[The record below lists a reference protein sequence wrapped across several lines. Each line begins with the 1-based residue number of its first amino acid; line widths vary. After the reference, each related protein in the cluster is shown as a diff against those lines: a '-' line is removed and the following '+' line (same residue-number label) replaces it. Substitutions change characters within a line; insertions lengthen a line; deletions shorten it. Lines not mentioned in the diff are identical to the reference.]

1 MDYKLSKTESDK
13 LINRLKKDYKI
24 FAPIN
29 FEGEGRHSYTNNI
42 RYGEI
47 QSFSDVVYKEKSQF
61 SPKELLIPINHT
73 LSLKYEDKEIDGTCD
88 NFHDKGIIILLRSC
102 DLHGIKRID
111 NSLKNDKFYRN
122 RRDKV
127 KFMIMECPKSFDT
140 CFCVSMGTNESE
152 NYSLG
157 IRFNEDGVLIKVKDD
172 TFNKYFK
179 DEEETEFQIRFAKE
193 NEIKVK
199 IPNIETWDKIVLDKV
214 KNLDLWNSY
223 KNRCIGCGSCNM
235 SCITCSCMV
244 TQKITHSDNSNLQE
258 VRRTWNGCQLIKS
271 SALKNNSLN
280 DIVPTRIR
288 QRVLDKFYR
297 PKLSVSKEQICVG
310 CGRCTDICPRYINFA
325 TTVNK
330 LSDELCK
337 IYKDLGRTIK

>member
-1 MDYKLSKTESDK
+1 MDYKLSTIQGDE
-13 LINRLKKDYKI
+13 LIKRLQKEYRI
-24 FAPIN
+24 YAPTN

-47 QSFSDVVYKEKSQF
+47 NSFSEVIYKEKSQY

-73 LSLKYEDKEIDGTCD
+73 LSLKYGNKEIDAVNDEDERGM
-88 NFHDKGIIILLRSC
+88 IILLRSC

-122 RRDKV
+122 RRDKA

-157 IRFNEDGVLIKVKDD
+157 IRFNEDGVSIKVKDD
-172 TFNKYFK
+172 SFNKYFK
-179 DEEETEFQIRFAKE
+179 DLEETNFDIRFAKE
-193 NEIKVK
+193 NEIKVR
-199 IPNIETWDKIVLDKV
+199 IPNIDTWDKIVLDRV
-214 KNLDLWNSY
+214 KNLDLWNTY
-223 KNRCIGCGSCNM
+223 KDRCIGCGSCNM
-235 SCITCSCMV
+235 SCITCSCMLKQEV
-244 TQKITHSDNSNLQE
+244 THTDNSNLKE

-271 SALKNNSLN
+271 SALEKKSLSE
-280 DIVPTRIR
+280 IVPIRIR

-297 PKLSVSKEQICVG
+297 PKLDVSREQICVG

-325 TTVNK
+325 VTVNK
-330 LSDELCK
+330 LSDELDK
-337 IYKDLGRTIK
+337 IYEDLGRTIK

>member
-1 MDYKLSKTESDK
+1 MDYRLSKSESNE
-13 LINRLKKDYKI
+13 LINELKKQYKI
-24 FAPIN
+24 YAPVS

-47 QSFSDVVYKEKSQF
+47 NSFSDVVYKEKSQY

-73 LSLKYEDKEIDGTCD
+73 LSLQFEGKSLKTDDLEEDKDLL
-88 NFHDKGIIILLRSC
+88 IILRSC

-111 NSLKNDKFYRN
+111 NSLKNDSFYRN

-127 KFMIMECPKSFDT
+127 KFMLMGCPKSFDT

-152 NYSLG
+152 DYSLG
-157 IRFNEDGVLIKVKDD
+157 IKFHEDGEISIKVKDED
-172 TFNKYFK
+172 FNKYFK
-179 DEEETEFQIRFAKE
+179 NSKEESFEMEFAKE
-193 NEIKVK
+193 NEIKVRR
-199 IPNIETWDKIVLDKV
+199 PEIETWDKVVLDKV
-214 KNLDLWNSY
+214 KELDLWNTY

-235 SCITCSCMV
+235 SCITCSCMITKEV
-244 TQKITHSDNSNLQE
+244 THSDNSKLKE
-258 VRRTWNGCQLIKS
+258 VRRTWNGCQLVKS
-271 SALKNNSLN
+271 SALKNKSMSE
-280 DIVPTRIR
+280 IVPTRIR

-297 PKLSVSKEQICVG
+297 PKLDVSKEQICVG

-330 LSDELCK
+330 LSDELDK
-337 IYKDLGRTIK
+337 IYKELGR

>member
-1 MDYKLSKTESDK
+1 MDYKLSKVQSDE
-13 LINRLKKDYKI
+13 LINKLKEDYRI
-24 FAPIN
+24 YAPIS
-29 FEGEGRHSYTNNI
+29 FDGEGRHSYTNNI

-47 QSFSDVVYKEKSQF
+47 NSFNDVVYKEKSQF

-73 LSLKYEDKEIDGTCD
+73 LALKFDGKEIDAISD
-88 NFHDKGIIILLRSC
+88 EDDRDIIIILRSC

-127 KFMIMECPKSFDT
+127 KFMLMGCPKSFDT
-140 CFCVSMGTNESE
+140 CFCVSMGTNTCD

-157 IRFNEDGVLIKVKDD
+157 IKFDEDSISIKVKDD
-172 TFNKYFK
+172 AFNKYFEDSIK
-179 DEEETEFQIRFAKE
+179 TKFEMEFAKE

-199 IPNIETWDKIVLDKV
+199 IPEIETWDKIVLDKV
-214 KNLDLWNSY
+214 KNLDLWNTY

-235 SCITCSCMV
+235 SCITCSCML
-244 TQKITHSDNSNLQE
+244 TQEVVHTDNSKLKE
-258 VRRTWNGCQLIKS
+258 IRRTWNGCQLIKS
-271 SALKNNSLN
+271 SALKNKDLN
-280 DIVPTRIR
+280 DIVPIRIR

-297 PKLSVSKEQICVG
+297 PKLDVSREQICVG

-325 TTVNK
+325 VTVNK
-330 LSDELCK
+330 LSAELDK
-337 IYKDLGRTIK
+337 IYEDLGRTIK

>member
-1 MDYKLSKTESDK
+1 MDYKLSTIQGDE
-13 LINRLKKDYKI
+13 LIKRLQKEYRI
-24 FAPIN
+24 YAPTN

-47 QSFSDVVYKEKSQF
+47 NSFSEVIYKEKSQY

-73 LSLKYEDKEIDGTCD
+73 LSLKYGNKEIDAVNDEDERGM
-88 NFHDKGIIILLRSC
+88 IILLRSC

-122 RRDKV
+122 RRDKA

-157 IRFNEDGVLIKVKDD
+157 IRFNEDGVSVKVKDD
-172 TFNKYFK
+172 SFNKYFK
-179 DEEETEFQIRFAKE
+179 DLEETNFDIRFAKE
-193 NEIKVK
+193 NEIKVR
-199 IPNIETWDKIVLDKV
+199 IPNIDTWDKIVLDRV
-214 KNLDLWNSY
+214 KNLELWNTY
-223 KNRCIGCGSCNM
+223 KDRCIGCGSCNM
-235 SCITCSCMV
+235 SCITCSCMLKQEV
-244 TQKITHSDNSNLQE
+244 THTDNSNLKE

-271 SALKNNSLN
+271 SALEKKSLSE
-280 DIVPTRIR
+280 IVPIRIR

-297 PKLSVSKEQICVG
+297 PKLDVSREQICVG

-325 TTVNK
+325 VTVNK
-330 LSDELCK
+330 LSDELDK
-337 IYKDLGRTIK
+337 IYEDLGRTIK

>member
-1 MDYKLSKTESDK
+1 MDYRLSKSESNE
-13 LINRLKKDYKI
+13 LINELKKQYKI
-24 FAPIN
+24 YAPVS

-47 QSFSDVVYKEKSQF
+47 NSFSDVVYKEKSQY

-73 LSLKYEDKEIDGTCD
+73 LSLQFEGKSLKTDDLEEDKDIL
-88 NFHDKGIIILLRSC
+88 IILRSC

-111 NSLKNDKFYRN
+111 NSLKYDSFYRN

-127 KFMIMECPKSFDT
+127 KFMLMGCPKSFDT

-152 NYSLG
+152 DYSLG
-157 IRFNEDGVLIKVKDD
+157 IKFHEDGGISIKVKDED
-172 TFNKYFK
+172 FNKYFENSK
-179 DEEETEFQIRFAKE
+179 EESFEMEFAKE
-193 NEIKVK
+193 NEIKVRR
-199 IPNIETWDKIVLDKV
+199 PEIETWDKVVLDKV
-214 KNLDLWNSY
+214 KELDLWNTY

-235 SCITCSCMV
+235 SCITCSCMITKEV
-244 TQKITHSDNSNLQE
+244 THSDNSKLKE
-258 VRRTWNGCQLIKS
+258 VRRTWNGCQLVKS
-271 SALKNNSLN
+271 SALKNKSMSE
-280 DIVPTRIR
+280 IVPTRIR

-297 PKLSVSKEQICVG
+297 PKLDVSKEQICVG

-330 LSDELCK
+330 LSDELDK
-337 IYKDLGRTIK
+337 IYKELGR